1 MEEWLFSVR
10 GRVQGVC
17 FRANVVNFVRDNGM
31 NVKGHVRN
39 LPDGS
44 VEVRAQGSTVEL
56 ECLHDYL
63 RHGPPLARV
72 QEVLVSKSKHL
83 TDLDDFDVSY

>member
-1 MEEWLFSVR
+1 MEEWLFSVM
-10 GRVQGVC
+10 GRVQGVG
-17 FRANVVNFVRDNGM
+17 FRANVVNFVHENGM

-56 ECLHDYL
+56 ECLYNYL
-63 RHGPPLARV
+63 KHGPPFARV
-72 QEVLVSKSKHL
+72 QEVFVSKSKHL
-83 TDLDDFDVSY
+83 TDLDDFEVAY